1 MPNGPL
7 SHLNGRIGGK
17 LFKYYVYEILAR
29 RRDQTTNNC
38 NLMRSHNSFTFS
50 SKLVLESYT
59 DRVKKG
65 ALSNNE
71 KIWNFNAC
79 FNFAFNM
86 CVFLNVGDGVARR
99 NHVISSP
106 ICPQA
111 EGVYQDFAVNGNIP
125 KKHVFIFT
133 CNGIQVFLF
142 RHKITLRVK
151 GWKIFR
157 PQSGS
162 KVAIP

>member
-1 MPNGPL
+1 M
-7 SHLNGRIGGK
+7 HLWISLKVKQGLVYK
-17 LFKYYVYEILAR
+17 CYVCEILAR

-65 ALSNNE
+65 ALSNN
-71 KIWNFNAC
+71 AC

-86 CVFLNVGDGVARR
+86 CVFLNVGDWVASR
-99 NHVISSP
+99 NYVISSP

-111 EGVYQDFAVNGNIP
+111 EGVDQDFSVNGNIP
-125 KKHVFIFT
+125 KT
-133 CNGIQVFLF
+133 CFYF
-142 RHKITLRVK
+142 HM
-151 GWKIFR
+151 
-157 PQSGS
+157 
-162 KVAIP
+162 

>member
-1 MPNGPL
+1 MMYIVKMFTVVNINKIL
-7 SHLNGRIGGK
+7 SQVLWFNPTNNAKWTIIS
-17 LFKYYVYEILAR
+17 FKWQNWRKTIQYYVYEILAR

-38 NLMRSHNSFTFS
+38 NLARSHNSFTFS

-111 EGVYQDFAVNGNIP
+111 EGVDQDFAVNGNIP
-125 KKHVFIFT
+125 KT
-133 CNGIQVFLF
+133 CFYF
-142 RHKITLRVK
+142 HM
-151 GWKIFR
+151 
-157 PQSGS
+157 
-162 KVAIP
+162 